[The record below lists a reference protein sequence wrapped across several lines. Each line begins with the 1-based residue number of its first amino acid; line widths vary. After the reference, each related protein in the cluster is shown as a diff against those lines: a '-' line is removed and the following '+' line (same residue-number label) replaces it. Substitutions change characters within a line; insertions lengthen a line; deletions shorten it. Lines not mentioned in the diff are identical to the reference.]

1 MQTMNRRQIGLI
13 GAALAI
19 SVLSGCASNPNPGD
33 PLEKTNRWVYNFNE
47 GLDRVALEPASKGY
61 VKVLPRPV
69 RTGVG
74 NVFSNLGYGNV
85 IVNDFLQ
92 TKWDLG
98 WNAAGRMLTNST
110 VGVLGIF
117 DVATNW
123 GMPLHRNDFG
133 LTLAQWGAGQGSYLV
148 LPVLGPSSARDVPGV
163 GVAYVTNVIFWIN
176 PPWEVAVSLAAV
188 NIVDHRARADADIRL
203 RTKAALDPY
212 IFTRD
217 AYRQYRSGR
226 VNQQDGKAPVDQS
239 LYDEDAGPASQPA
252 TRPQDGYAPVE
263 QSLDK
268 EGPGPTSRPAT
279 GPLSFRSTA
288 TDDGKQGRNS
298 SQQERTV

>member
-1 MQTMNRRQIGLI
+1 MQIMNRRRIGLI

-19 SVLSGCASNPNPGD
+19 SVLSGCASNPSPGD
-33 PLEKTNRWVYNFNE
+33 PLERTNRWVYNFNE
-47 GLDRVALEPASKGY
+47 GLDRVALAPAAKGY

-69 RTGVG
+69 RTGIR

-110 VGVLGIF
+110 LGVLGIF

-176 PPWEVAVSLAAV
+176 PPWEVTVSLAAV
-188 NIVDHRARADADIRL
+188 NIVDLRARADADIQL

-226 VNQQDGKAPVDQS
+226 VHQQAGQAPVDQS
-239 LYDEDAGPASQPA
+239 LYDEDTGSTSQPT
-252 TRPQDGYAPVE
+252 TRPQDGQAPVD
-263 QSLDK
+263 QSLGTEAPAPASQPLSTPDV
-268 EGPGPTSRPAT
+268 PAT
-279 GPLSFRSTA
+279 NP
-288 TDDGKQGRNS
+288 
-298 SQQERTV
+298 

>member
-1 MQTMNRRQIGLI
+1 MQIMNRRQIGLI

-19 SVLSGCASNPNPGD
+19 SVLGGCASNPSPGD
-33 PLEKTNRWVYNFNE
+33 PLERTNRWVYSFND
-47 GLDRVALEPASKGY
+47 GLDRVALEPASKCY

-74 NVFSNLGYGNV
+74 NVFSNLGTGNV
-85 IVNDFLQ
+85 FVNDFLQ
-92 TKWDLG
+92 TKWHPG
-98 WNAAGRMLTNST
+98 WNAVGRMATNST

-123 GMPLHRNDFG
+123 GMPAHKNDFG

-163 GVAYVTNVIFWIN
+163 GVAYVTNPLFWID
-176 PPWEVAVSLAAV
+176 PPWEVTVSLAAV
-188 NIVDHRARADADIRL
+188 NIVDLRARADADIQL

-226 VNQQDGKAPVDQS
+226 VNQQDGQAPVDQS
-239 LYDEDAGPASQPA
+239 LYDEQ
-252 TRPQDGYAPVE
+252 
-263 QSLDK
+263 
-268 EGPGPTSRPAT
+268 PGPTSRPAT
-279 GPLSFRSTA
+279 EPTSLPASGNPSAGP
-288 TDDGKQGRNS
+288 GI
-298 SQQERTV
+298 